1 MPLTRETFA
10 AVVLED
16 IDGRWELHQG
26 KLREKPQMSFAHNR
40 LARRLAF
47 RIASQLDLDRFEV
60 LHDDGHLSVPLGSS
74 YVPDVAVVPNELFEA
89 FSNAPDRFESYTGS
103 LPFVAEGWSP
113 STGSYDV
120 DTKIPGYKARGDEE
134 IWRIHPFERTLSMAR
149 LQPDG
154 AYEAT
159 VVTGGTVRL
168 HALSEVIIDLD
179 EMFSRE

>member
-1 MPLTRETFA
+1 MPLTHETFA

-26 KLREKPQMSFAHNR
+26 KLREKPSMSFAHNR
-40 LARRLAF
+40 AARRLAY
-47 RIASQLDLDRFEV
+47 RIASQIDFDRFEV

-74 YVPDVAVVPNELFEA
+74 YIPDVAVVPIEQFGSFGE
-89 FSNAPDRFESYTGS
+89 APDRFESYTGP
-103 LPFVAEGWSP
+103 LPFVAEVWSP

-134 IWRIHPFERTLSMAR
+134 IWRLHPFERSVTMAR

-154 AYEAT
+154 TYAEA
-159 VVTGGTVRL
+159 VLTGGTVRL
-168 HALSEVIIDLD
+168 HALPEIVIDL
-179 EMFSRE
+179 EELFVPK